1 MFAVLKLCVAFS
13 PTFWGLYTDMKLYTL
28 TMYMYNVYTSI
39 YVRRNFA
46 SSNYTTSARNINI
59 SEGVWPRFL
68 RARTRPNSVAMSSLL
83 KGPGSTK
90 FADKWPD
97 MQPVVLKLLKQ
108 EHVTRDEWQNL
119 FW

>member
-1 MFAVLKLCVAFS
+1 MA
-13 PTFWGLYTDMKLYTL
+13 
-28 TMYMYNVYTSI
+28 
-39 YVRRNFA
+39 
-46 SSNYTTSARNINI
+46 
-59 SEGVWPRFL
+59 
-68 RARTRPNSVAMSSLL
+68 SLL

-90 FADKWPD
+90 FADRWPD

>member
-1 MFAVLKLCVAFS
+1 MLLFS
-13 PTFWGLYTDMKLYTL
+13 PTVIGGYLYTC
-28 TMYMYNVYTSI
+28 VCIII
-39 YVRRNFA
+39 YANNRF
-46 SSNYTTSARNINI
+46 SNYTTLVRNINI
-59 SEGVWPRFL
+59 CEGVGSKFP
-68 RARTRPNSVAMSSLL
+68 ACANSSHSYSAMSSLL